1 MANYDSNP
9 SNVKLVQH
17 AINVAG
23 YSPQL
28 AEDGKYGPATKGG
41 VVWFQHQHGL
51 SADGIIGDATM
62 AAAGPT
68 PPGADPLAGLR
79 ASIAALKAT
88 QDAAAS
94 APSSPAA
101 PDYLAGVNFAAA
113 LAAAHPAAAPAAP
126 TKVIQLSLR
135 TPSTP
140 TDATMA
146 ALAPAS
152 LATGTALAAAAA
164 PSNPLVRV
172 AIHVVVHPVPVG
184 IGAAAGAALGAAL
197 SMSTAVAVPLL
208 ALVGGGAVLGAAL
221 GFGFSKMQGSTMHG
235 EADFGIDFGLED
247 PDELSVVAG
256 EIGMESKIYTLR
268 G

>member
-28 AEDGKYGPATKGG
+28 AEDGVYGNKTKTG
-41 VVWFQHQHGL
+41 VVWFQTQHGL
-51 SADGIIGDATM
+51 TPDGIIGDATM

-88 QDAAAS
+88 QDAAA
-94 APSSPAA
+94 APAA
-101 PDYLAGVNFAAA
+101 GPIGPKYTATGQLDFSNLGDLSVAGAAA
-113 LAAAHPAAAPAAP
+113 AAAAAAAAP
-126 TKVIQLSLR
+126 KVIHLSLHA
-135 TPSTP
+135 PSTP

-146 ALAPAS
+146 VPAPAS
-152 LATGTALAAAAA
+152 LATGTALVAAAT
-164 PSNPLVRV
+164 PSSPL
-172 AIHVVVHPVPVG
+172 VPVG
-184 IGAAAGAALGAAL
+184 IGAAVGAALGAAL
-197 SMSTAVAVPLL
+197 STAVVAVPLL
-208 ALVGGGAVLGAAL
+208 ALVGGGAVLGAAA